1 MEDQYLQALFNTHV
15 LRIVPISAGVTLA
28 MRSARTLFSFAKADP
43 VVYTEN
49 EVAMVFS
56 QDPAVV
62 REGKRFF
69 AWLRR
74 TLWMRNN
81 RGTCWRSTSADR
93 EGTRMTQGRAWRK
106 STYSGP
112 KEGSACVEV
121 SLSGDAR
128 VRDSK
133 NANGDRLVFTI
144 HAWRAFLARVA

>member
-1 MEDQYLQALFNTHV
+1 M

-56 QDPAVV
+56 QNPAVV

-93 EGTRMTQGRAWRK
+93 ERTLMTSGRSWRK
-106 STYSGP
+106 STHSGGQDGD
-112 KEGSACVEV
+112 ECVEV
-121 SLSGDAR
+121 SLADDVL